1 MSTLIDGYSPNY
13 GKVIF
18 SGLGLNMEVK
28 YVSDNS
34 TILEKMLRQ
43 ICLFWGGG
51 NKK

>member
-1 MSTLIDGYSPNY
+1 
-13 GKVIF
+13 
-18 SGLGLNMEVK
+18 MEVK

-51 NKK
+51 IKNKSDFDVNSLL